1 MRLKINMKCINRMRT
16 QSKTI
21 VLIMMALKDMR
32 RTSNC
37 DNKRDNETKMS
48 DYKSIWWKQPCWK
61 AIFQQTKW
69 LIQLIDCFLMCFKI
83 VFSLFSDHCVGIF
96 FWCFSSFPTLGTYTQ
111 RMNRYIDQ
119 WSLFVASFKCK
130 LAVLFQRI
138 NNQ

>member
-83 VFSLFSDHCVGIF
+83 VFSLFSDHCVRIF
-96 FWCFSSFPTLGTYTQ
+96 FCVSLRSQLSVKNESIHWSMIAICGFIQMQIGSSV
-111 RMNRYIDQ
+111 
-119 WSLFVASFKCK
+119 SAH
-130 LAVLFQRI
+130 
-138 NNQ
+138 